1 MTTSSSS
8 QASQVSQL
16 SQTSQTS
23 QEQRQAPAE
32 LKVTRSVRRKVSPA
46 SYGQAAPTPVPAAPT
61 PGIVPSHIIRPVHIA
76 QSAVPSTEKQQS
88 TPHKSFAPSGIEQLP
103 AATVPAPPTQPT
115 RPAANRHP
123 QIQEPAIENGH
134 VILHRAPN
142 FYVRTTN
149 RRGQS
154 SHPLRRRTG
163 QTTLMPRLAPEQELR
178 IANSETRMMP
188 NLESINPIEPKR
200 FPLPVWVE
208 ATVVVVGL
216 IIAFAAH
223 AFNLFNYPQYG
234 LDEGTYM
241 SSAWAILHGK
251 IWPYAYGYGHPPLAW
266 IQIAAW
272 VQLTGGLFTFGN
284 AVNTGRV
291 LMLFYATG
299 SALLVYL
306 IFSRLH
312 GSRTGALLAMVIFS
326 LSPLCITYQRQV
338 LLDNVATFWLLLSLC
353 LLVVGESRLFFIVLS
368 AICFGVALLSKEVL
382 LLFFPAMI
390 YAVWLHST
398 SFQRKFAL
406 VAFTYG
412 VIAMGSSFVLLATL
426 KGELLPTGILPWDH
440 HPHLNLFSTY
450 IGQLQRGQNQGDV
463 VVAWNIWAQQ
473 DYLLIICSVAA
484 MLFNLVAGWWN
495 RKLLLLALI
504 SISFSLLFLRNGV
517 TFPFYIIPLLPFN
530 AINIAAAITIMTK
543 WIGKITRIEL
553 VQVTLIFLFITG
565 TVTYDA
571 QHSSTIFATNL
582 TSPQVKA
589 LAWIRNNVPHSDVI
603 VINSYL
609 FTDLHEE
616 GGAGVGDGTIYP
628 YAHVYWNVAF
638 DPEIHDTLLQNDWN
652 RIDYIVTDSPMLRD
666 IEHLHGNMELVNKAL
681 QNASLVAE
689 FRPNA
694 FDQQY
699 AMQIYQVNHTFN
711 NRKKT

>member
-1 MTTSSSS
+1 
-8 QASQVSQL
+8 
-16 SQTSQTS
+16 
-23 QEQRQAPAE
+23 
-32 LKVTRSVRRKVSPA
+32 
-46 SYGQAAPTPVPAAPT
+46 
-61 PGIVPSHIIRPVHIA
+61 
-76 QSAVPSTEKQQS
+76 
-88 TPHKSFAPSGIEQLP
+88 
-103 AATVPAPPTQPT
+103 
-115 RPAANRHP
+115 
-123 QIQEPAIENGH
+123 
-134 VILHRAPN
+134 
-142 FYVRTTN
+142 
-149 RRGQS
+149 
-154 SHPLRRRTG
+154 
-163 QTTLMPRLAPEQELR
+163 MPRLAPEQEMR

-188 NLESINPIEPKR
+188 NLESINPIKPKR
-200 FPLPVWVE
+200 FPLPVWAE
-208 ATVVVVGL
+208 AIVVVVGL

-306 IFSRLH
+306 IFRRLH

-338 LLDNVATFWLLLSLC
+338 LLDNVATFWLLLSLY

-368 AICFGVALLSKEVL
+368 AISFGAALLSKEVL

-412 VIAMGSSFVLLATL
+412 VIAMGSSFVLMATL

-553 VQVTLIFLFITG
+553 VQVALIFLFITG

-571 QHSSTIFATNL
+571 QHSSTIFTTNL

-628 YAHVYWNVAF
+628 YAHVYWNVAY

-681 QNASLVAE
+681 QHASLVAE

-699 AMQIYQVNHTFN
+699 AMQVYQVNHIFN